1 MNSPVVLVVDDGR
14 LGSGV
19 LKALNS
25 AAMALTAVGVNSQA
39 LDVSGQAPEWI
50 PLVPAGQVVGRDGRE
65 WVNDNP
71 QLVLDAFAAGAAD
84 LPLDLEHATEKKAPQ
99 GDPAPAVGWIKEL
112 QVRDGQV
119 WGRVEW
125 TETGRN
131 AVESKSYR
139 YVSPVF
145 IYERASRRVVAL
157 TSAALTN
164 RPNLFLQALNGQE
177 ERMTLEELLAALG
190 LPKGTT
196 FEAALAHIGKL
207 KGDLVTATNAA
218 ASPSLDKFVPRAD
231 FDAALARA
239 TNAEASLTALNQQA
253 KDKDITAAIEKAL
266 AEGKITPA
274 TVDYH
279 KAQCALEGGLERFAE
294 YCKAAPVIADPS
306 TMDKKQPDGGAPI
319 DDVQRAVNAM
329 MGIDDETFKKYNPK
343 SK

>member
-1 MNSPVVLVVDDGR
+1 VVLVVDDGR
-14 LGSGV
+14 LGRGM

-71 QLVLDAFAAGAAD
+71 QLVLDAVAAGAAA

-99 GDPAPAVGWIKEL
+99 GDRAGRRLDQGAAGP
-112 QVRDGQV
+112 DGQV

-131 AVESKSYR
+131 AVESRSYR

-145 IYERASRRVVAL
+145 IYERASKRVVAL

-190 LPKGTT
+190 LPKGAT
-196 FEAALAHIGKL
+196 FEAGLAHIGKL
-207 KGDLVTATNAA
+207 KGDLVTAPNAA

-266 AEGKITPA
+266 ARARSPCHRDLPQGAVRPGRRA
-274 TVDYH
+274 G
-279 KAQCALEGGLERFAE
+279 ALRRVLQGRSGDRRPVHDGQEAARRWRAHRRCSAGGER
-294 YCKAAPVIADPS
+294 D
-306 TMDKKQPDGGAPI
+306 DGH
-319 DDVQRAVNAM
+319 R
-329 MGIDDETFKKYNPK
+329 
-343 SK
+343 